1 MDRLLCDYFRIGLRD
16 SDNFK
21 METSGDINHSVSTRG
36 QSFTQCGVEDGASRQ
51 VFTALWS
58 CQPPLLWLFAGA
70 ETALSCALCQFAPG
84 GPAKSFPKLYQ
95 RTVHELFWPWT
106 GIPGHSPAQKAS
118 SSINRSSLF
127 SWVSVLV

>member
-1 MDRLLCDYFRIGLRD
+1 MDRLLCDYFRLGLRD

-36 QSFTQCGVEDGASRQ
+36 QSFTQCGVEDGTSRQ

-58 CQPPLLWLFAGA
+58 CQPPLLWLFAGDK
-70 ETALSCALCQFAPG
+70 TALSCALCQCAPG
-84 GPAKSFPKLYQ
+84 GPGKSFPKLYQ
-95 RTVHELFWPWT
+95 RTVHELFCPWT
-106 GIPGHSPAQKAS
+106 GIPRHPNAS